1 MDFSDIRYEAWGDH
15 VVRLTLARPKAL
27 NAYTSKMC
35 AEIVAALLLFQ
46 RDDDA
51 RVLVITGEGR
61 AFCAGGDVR
70 NTEEIVEADRRQL
83 GHAMIMREG
92 FHAVS
97 MAMHQLDKP
106 VVAMVNGPA
115 VAGGLTLALLC
126 DLRIAARS
134 ARLGD
139 TSGRSGLLPDEGG
152 AWLFPRAMGLEPALR
167 MTLLNEVYDA
177 EEALRKGLVGEVVD
191 DDALEARVADVA
203 ATIAGRA
210 PLAVRVAKRMMRRSQ
225 ELTFQQSLGDAELSV
240 LAINDTDDV
249 KEGVAAF
256 LKKRAPTFQG
266 R

>member
-1 MDFSDIRYEAWGDH
+1 MDYHDIRYETWGDNI
-15 VVRLTLARPKAL
+15 VRLTLDRPKAL

-35 AEIVAALLLFQ
+35 IELVDALLRYQ

-51 RVLVITGEGR
+51 RVLVMTGEGR

-70 NTEEIVEADRRQL
+70 NTDEIVEADRRQL

-97 MAMHQLDKP
+97 LAMHHLDKP
-106 VVAMVNGPA
+106 VIGMINGPA

-152 AWLFPRAMGLEPALR
+152 AWLFPRAMGIEPALR
-167 MTLLNEVYDA
+167 MTLLNEVYEA
-177 EEALRKGLVGEVVD
+177 EEAMRKGLVGEVVD
-191 DDALEARVADVA
+191 DGALEARVAEIA

-210 PLAVRVAKRMMRRSQ
+210 PLAVRVAKRMMRRGL
-225 ELTFQQSLGDAELSV
+225 ELTFQQSLGDAEMAV
-240 LAINDTDDV
+240 LAVNDSDDV

-256 LKKRAPTFQG
+256 IEKRPAAFRGQ
-266 R
+266 